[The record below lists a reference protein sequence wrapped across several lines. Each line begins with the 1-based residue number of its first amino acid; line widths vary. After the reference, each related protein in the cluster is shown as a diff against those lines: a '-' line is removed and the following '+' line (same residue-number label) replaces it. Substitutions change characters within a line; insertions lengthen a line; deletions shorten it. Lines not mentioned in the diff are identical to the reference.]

1 MAASHAAAIWRG
13 YRNADASE
21 QRMNRFAAGHAL
33 RPNAF
38 NEVRDYCWSVYVDN
52 GSADARMLGPCLLD
66 GVGGDFFGVVP
77 VP

>member
-1 MAASHAAAIWRG
+1 
-13 YRNADASE
+13 
-21 QRMNRFAAGHAL
+21 MNRFAAGHAL